1 MAVLNLLLPHFASI
15 IVVWGATGY
24 LVKQI
29 HIYIYV
35 MYTCRYIYI
44 ITTLNQVAA
53 VQASD
58 AALLGDGAS
67 KSARGVVNPCGSG
80 DNCVANKDRQNSTSD
95 PAKLLHQQGEVHY
108 SELLAV
114 LSLRFFLF
122 SVPFLLV
129 FLKL

>member
-1 MAVLNLLLPHFASI
+1 
-15 IVVWGATGY
+15 
-24 LVKQI
+24 
-29 HIYIYV
+29 